1 MGISQKNRDEG
12 YTDSTNQHT
21 DRKALKINQLMAS
34 NEKMEVLV

>member
-1 MGISQKNRDEG
+1 MQIFQSHWDKG
-12 YTDSTNQHT
+12 YTDLTNQHT

>member
-1 MGISQKNRDEG
+1 MKISQKPWNEG

-21 DRKALKINQLMAS
+21 DRKALKINQLMTS